1 MAIATVLNN
10 FNCHYIFNSKIY
22 IMEIR
27 IQFVQVPKSD
37 AVESFA
43 IRKLLKMAEKYKWLI
58 KADVFYK
65 LEPDTKGKICEIR
78 LSLPGPRIFAFSD
91 EESFE
96 AATNETIRDL
106 EKQLQKRKNE
116 IKPYL

>member
-1 MAIATVLNN
+1 MVTAWN
-10 FNCHYIFNSKIY
+10 IFNQRYHFNLKII

-27 IQFVQVPKSD
+27 IQFVQLPKSD

-43 IRKLLKMAEKYKWLI
+43 IKKLLKMAEKYEWLI
-58 KADVFYK
+58 NAEVFYK
-65 LEPDTKGKICEIR
+65 EENDKKGKGKICEIR

-96 AATNETIRDL
+96 AATDETIRDL
-106 EKQLQKRKNE
+106 DKQLQKRKNE
-116 IKPYL
+116 MKHYL

>member
-1 MAIATVLNN
+1 
-10 FNCHYIFNSKIY
+10 
-22 IMEIR
+22 MEIR

-43 IRKLLKMAEKYKWLI
+43 IRKLLKMAEKYEWLL

-65 LEPDTKGKICEIR
+65 LEPDTKGKGKICEIR
-78 LSLPGPRIFAFSD
+78 LSLPGPRIFAVSN

-96 AATNETIRDL
+96 AATDESIRDV
-106 EKQLQKRKNE
+106 EKQLRKRKNV

>member
-1 MAIATVLNN
+1 
-10 FNCHYIFNSKIY
+10 
-22 IMEIR
+22 MEIR

-43 IRKLLKMAEKYKWLI
+43 IRKLLKMAEKYEWLI

-65 LEPDTKGKICEIR
+65 LEPDKKGKGKICEIR
-78 LSLPGPRIFAFSD
+78 LSMPGPRIFAVSD

-96 AATNETIRDL
+96 ASTDETIRDL
-106 EKQLQKRKNE
+106 EKQLRKYKNE
-116 IKPYL
+116 MKPYL